1 LAFNGANLVG
11 EIEPV
16 TEIRAAA
23 PSGALQRLFE
33 QQAARNRQLLKQ
45 TPTLGGEIRSEVLP
59 FAVDLR
65 ASALPDD
72 TERALSALE
81 KTAARIAIES
91 LISLARVN
99 DIDHLG
105 GGLELVGPLLM
116 TLGAVDYRGT
126 QFSIE
131 HGHTSIGYYSA
142 LSALGFLPRERV
154 VEQFR
159 RSLDI
164 AGHVLW
170 VPGGT
175 PIGSGR
181 LGITVPVTAGWSL
194 GLRAGHGDGAFVI
207 CHCGDAGWISGQALN
222 GLIGASLHRAPM
234 VLVMHRNGIQLSGTT
249 ARIMDKDPRPIVKSL
264 GIEVIEIASLHERRD
279 LFKAYAHAYSLAR
292 AGRPSLIYPV
302 GYDNATVR
310 AFADRHGIAAEAE
323 HFCDKNKVAID
334 TPVRI
339 PGSLMSYRDPHAM
352 LECLFYVNEL
362 PGGEAHHD
370 GGMKGR
376 DHAAVLANPMLQ
388 VSADEQAALDNLRA
402 RAKRP
407 VVSAARPKPG
417 SPNLVLTSADVA
429 AIALPGTEKWVTAR
443 VGSEA
448 AYAAVAKKYPSQ
460 CFFVSCDLNPSTRL
474 GKAAA
479 LVPPGHSIEMSIE
492 EQAAALMTNGL
503 SLAADRP
510 QLNVFAT
517 FAAFMEGIAREGFE
531 LWRYQRNLNGS
542 NEGLNVVMHFSHV
555 GACTGRDHFSG
566 WSLDWVNLALGYLPF
581 LHRFY
586 APADARSAFIAV
598 RDAAAHFGG
607 HIVAIPRDTLP
618 VLTRQ
623 GGSEPLWQADDAWT
637 PVTEMRKQPNART
650 VILALGAPAYLAAS
664 ASEKATASG
673 MPTDVFVVNG
683 FPLDADF
690 FTGLAARY
698 TRVLTIEDGLVGTP
712 TAGLQG
718 LAGLAA
724 SSLASAGVALHHF
737 GIVDPSVAPSESF
750 VEVWEHFG
758 ISEKHLLDVLLEKP

>member
-1 LAFNGANLVG
+1 
-11 EIEPV
+11 V

-23 PSGALQRLFE
+23 PSGALQRLSE
-33 QQAARNRQLLKQ
+33 QQAARNQQLLKQ

-59 FAVDLR
+59 FAVDLK
-65 ASALPDD
+65 ASTLPGDAEHAL
-72 TERALSALE
+72 AALE

-91 LISLARVN
+91 LISLAKVN

-105 GGLELVGPLLM
+105 GGLELIGPLLM

-142 LSALGFLPRERV
+142 LAALGFLPRERV
-154 VEQFR
+154 IDQFR

-194 GLRAGHGDGAFVI
+194 GLRAAHGDDAFVI

-222 GLIGASLHRAPM
+222 GFIAASLHRAPM
-234 VLVMHRNGIQLSGTT
+234 TLVMHRNGIQLSGTT
-249 ARIMDKDPRPIVKSL
+249 ARIMNKDPRTIVKAL
-264 GIEVIEIASLHERRD
+264 GLEVIEIRSLHERCD
-279 LFKAYAHAYSLAR
+279 LFDAYKHAYALAR
-292 AGRPSLIYPV
+292 DGKASLIYPV
-302 GYDNATVR
+302 GFNATVHE
-310 AFADRHGIAAEAE
+310 FAAHYGIVNEAE
-323 HFCDKNKVAID
+323 HFCEKNKVPIE
-334 TPVRI
+334 TPVKV

-376 DHAAVLANPMLQ
+376 DHAAVLANPMLH
-388 VSADEQAALDNLRA
+388 VSADEQAALDRV
-402 RAKRP
+402 RQQPKRT
-407 VVSAARPKPG
+407 VVSTARPKPG
-417 SPNLVLTSADVA
+417 SPNLLLSSADVA
-429 AIALPGTEKWVTAR
+429 EIQLPGTDKPVTAR

-448 AYAAVAKKYPSQ
+448 AYVAVAKKYGSQ
-460 CFFVSCDLNPSTRL
+460 CFFVSCDLNPSTRV

-479 LVPPGHSIEMSIE
+479 LVPAGHSFEMSIE
-492 EQAAALMTNGL
+492 EQAAALMTNGV
-503 SLAADRP
+503 SLVADRP

-531 LWRYQRNLNGS
+531 FWRYQRNLDGS

-555 GACTGRDHFSG
+555 GANTGRDHFSG

-581 LHRFY
+581 LQRFY
-586 APADARSAFIAV
+586 APADARAAFIAV

-618 VLTRQ
+618 VLTKQ
-623 GGSEPLWQADDAWT
+623 GSSDPLWQADDPWT
-637 PVTEMRKQPNART
+637 AVTAMRKQPNAT
-650 VILALGAPAYLAAS
+650 TAILALGAPAYLAAS
-664 ASEKATASG
+664 ASDKATAAG
-673 MPTDVFVVNG
+673 VPTDIYVVNG
-683 FPLDADF
+683 FPLDEDF
-690 FTGLAARY
+690 LAGIAARY
-698 TRVLTIEDGLVGTP
+698 ARVLTIEDGLIGTP
-712 TAGLQG
+712 AAGLQG
-718 LAGLAA
+718 FAGLAA
-724 SSLASAGVALHHF
+724 SSLAGAGVSLGHF
-737 GIVDPSVAPSESF
+737 GIVDPSIAPSETF
-750 VEVWEHFG
+750 DKVWEHFG
-758 ISEKHLLDVLLEKP
+758 ISEKHLLDALLDKP

>member
-1 LAFNGANLVG
+1 
-11 EIEPV
+11 V

-33 QQAARNRQLLKQ
+33 QQSARNRQLLKQ
-45 TPTLGGEIRSEVLP
+45 TPTLGGEIRSEALP
-59 FAVDLR
+59 FAVDLK
-65 ASALPDD
+65 APALGADA
-72 TERALSALE
+72 ERALAALE

-91 LISLARVN
+91 LISLAKVN

-105 GGLELVGPLLM
+105 GGLELIGPLLM

-154 VEQFR
+154 IEQFR

-194 GLRAGHGDGAFVI
+194 GLRASHGDDAFVI

-222 GLIGASLHRAPM
+222 GFIGASLHRAPM
-234 VLVMHRNGIQLSGTT
+234 ALVMHRNGIQLSGTT
-249 ARIMDKDPRPIVKSL
+249 ARIMAKDPRTIVKSL
-264 GIEVIEIASLHERRD
+264 GIEVIEIRSLHERCE
-279 LFKAYAHAYSLAR
+279 LFDAYKHAYALAR
-292 AGRPSLIYPV
+292 AGKPSLIYPV
-302 GYDNATVR
+302 GFSATVHE
-310 AFADRHGIAAEAE
+310 FAAHYGIVNEAE
-323 HFCDKNKVAID
+323 HFCEKNKIAIG
-334 TPVRI
+334 TTVQV

-388 VSADEQAALDNLRA
+388 VGADEQAALDRLRA
-402 RAKRP
+402 QPKRT
-407 VVSAARPKPG
+407 VVSTARPRPG
-417 SPNLVLTSADVA
+417 SPNLVLSSADVA

-448 AYAAVAKKYPSQ
+448 AYAAVAKKYASQ

-503 SLAADRP
+503 SLVADRP

-531 LWRYQRNLNGS
+531 FWRYQRNLNGS

-555 GACTGRDHFSG
+555 GANTGRDHFSG

-618 VLTRQ
+618 VLTKQ
-623 GGSEPLWQADDAWT
+623 GSSDPLWQADEPWT
-637 PVTEMRKQPNART
+637 AVTEMRQQPNAKT
-650 VILALGAPAYLAAS
+650 AILALGAPAYLAAS
-664 ASEKATASG
+664 ASEQATAAG
-673 MPTDVFVVNG
+673 TPTDVYVVNG
-683 FPLDADF
+683 FPLEEDF
-690 FTGLAARY
+690 LAGLAARY
-698 TRVLTIEDGLVGTP
+698 TRVVTIEDGLIGTP
-712 TAGLQG
+712 AAGLQG
-718 LAGLAA
+718 FAGLAA
-724 SSLASAGVALHHF
+724 SSLASAGVSLHHF
-737 GIVDPSVAPSESF
+737 GIVDPGVAPSETF
-750 VEVWEHFG
+750 VEVWDHFG